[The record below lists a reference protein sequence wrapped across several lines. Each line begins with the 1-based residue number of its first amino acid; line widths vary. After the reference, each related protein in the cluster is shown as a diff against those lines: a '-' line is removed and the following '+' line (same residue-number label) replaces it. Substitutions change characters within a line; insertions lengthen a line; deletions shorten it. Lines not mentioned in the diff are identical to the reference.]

1 MIYNYLSLTST
12 LVCTVSLVMSGKH
25 PLFKRTKAKRTRI
38 RWSSLVAFFGKAVS
52 RITTKHYRGQ
62 ISFTNA
68 KNIFV
73 NRMLRSSL
81 FEGRG
86 GGGGHGNPDWVGWH
100 FRNANRWMNIQ
111 NYFLKT
117 QFLYKS

>member
-25 PLFKRTKAKRTRI
+25 PLFLRTKAKRNRI
-38 RWSSLVAFFGKAVS
+38 RWSSLVAFFGAAVS
-52 RITTKHYRGQ
+52 RITTMHYRGQ
-62 ISFTNA
+62 ISFTNT

-86 GGGGHGNPDWVGWH
+86 GGGGHGNPDWVVRH
-100 FRNANRWMNIQ
+100 FENAFRWMNIQ
-111 NYFLKT
+111 NYYLKNSI
-117 QFLYKS
+117 LI

>member
-1 MIYNYLSLTST
+1 MIYNYLSLTTT
-12 LVCTVSLVMSGKH
+12 LVYTISLVMSQQNS
-25 PLFKRTKAKRTRI
+25 LLLTTKSKRTRN
-38 RWSSLVAFFGKAVS
+38 RWSSLVTLFGTAIS
-52 RITTKHYRGQ
+52 RITAKYHSRQ
-62 ISFTNA
+62 ISFTNT

-100 FRNANRWMNIQ
+100 FENAFRWMNIQ
-111 NYFLKT
+111 NYYLKNSI
-117 QFLYKS
+117 LI